1 MPKARSIPLFV
12 FAALTLSLQGPV
24 PPVAHASTAA
34 GPATSGAPATQAVQA
49 VAPYVQNV
57 TATSAVLMWRTV
69 DARET
74 LAMVG
79 GREYRPGTRTT
90 HHQVAVSGL
99 SPGSLVSYE
108 VPGLGKGTFRT
119 APQGAGKARFI
130 VVGDTGSGNANQRA
144 VAAQMAAYR
153 PDFVLHVGDV
163 VYDDGEERLYPQRFF
178 KPFQE
183 IIANAPLYPVIGN
196 HDVKSEK
203 GAAYLRAF
211 DLPSEES
218 GTERYYSFRW
228 GQAEFF
234 ALDTT
239 DRDFLKPG
247 SPQVEWLEKAL
258 SRSTATWKIAF
269 GHHPIYS
276 NGADGGKPFLRNRA
290 LPLFKRHGVDLYI
303 NGHEHNYERF
313 LEPEEGVHFVVT
325 GGGGAWL
332 RPGRQKKQDADKPSI
347 YRDLYHYIGAE
358 MDGKRLTLTAID
370 KDGKSFDSVTLS
382 K

>member
-1 MPKARSIPLFV
+1 LL
-12 FAALTLSLQGPV
+12 AALSLTLPIPQAP
-24 PPVAHASTAA
+24 AQAASSA
-34 GPATSGAPATQAVQA
+34 ATSSAPLKA
-49 VAPYVQNV
+49 VAPYLQNV
-57 TATSAVLMWRTV
+57 TATSAEILWRTTTPTESV
-69 DARET
+69 VK
-74 LAMVG
+74 VG
-79 GREYRPGTRTT
+79 GREIRGGNATT
-90 HHQVAVSGL
+90 HHQVPLTGL
-99 SPGSLVSYE
+99 KPGSSISYE
-108 VPGLGKGTFRT
+108 VPGAGKGTFRT
-119 APQGAGKARFI
+119 APQGSGKARFI
-130 VVGDTGSGNANQRA
+130 IVGDTGSGNANQRA
-144 VAAQMAAYR
+144 VAAQMTEYR

-178 KPFQE
+178 TPFQD

-196 HDVKSEK
+196 HDVKAEK

-211 DLPSEES
+211 EVPSEAS

-247 SPQVEWLEKAL
+247 TPQMEWLEKAL
-258 SRSTATWKIAF
+258 SRSTAKWKIAF
-269 GHHPIYS
+269 GHHPVYS

-290 LPLFKRHGVDLYI
+290 LPLFQRYGLDLYI

-313 LEPEEGVHFVVT
+313 LEAENGVHFVVT

-332 RPGRQKKQDADKPSI
+332 RPGRNKNQDKDKPSI
-347 YRDLYHYIGAE
+347 YRDVYHFMGAE
-358 MDGKRLTLTAID
+358 MDGNRLTLTAID
-370 KDGKSFDSVTLS
+370 KEGKAFDTVTLT

>member
-1 MPKARSIPLFV
+1 MAHRVPLYV
-12 FAALTLSLQGPV
+12 LAALSLATLSLTLPTS
-24 PPVAHASTAA
+24 HAPAQAAASGATAA
-34 GPATSGAPATQAVQA
+34 ASQQD

-57 TATSAVLMWRTV
+57 TATSAEILWRTATPTESV
-69 DARET
+69 
-74 LAMVG
+74 VKFQ
-79 GREYRPGTRTT
+79 GRTIRLGNSTT
-90 HHQVAVSGL
+90 HHQVSLTGL
-99 SPGSLVSYE
+99 KPSASISYE
-108 VPGLGKGTFRT
+108 VPGLGQGTFRT
-119 APQGAGKARFI
+119 APQGSGKARFI

-144 VAAQMAAYR
+144 VAAQMTAYR
-153 PDFVLHVGDV
+153 PEFVLHVGDV

-178 KPFQE
+178 KPFQA

-196 HDVKSEK
+196 HDVKEEK

-211 DLPSEES
+211 EVPSEAS

-247 SPQVEWLEKAL
+247 TPQVKWLESAL
-258 SRSTATWKIAF
+258 SRSTAKWKIAF
-269 GHHPIYS
+269 GHHPVYS

-290 LPLFKRHGVDLYI
+290 LPLFQRHGLDLYI

-313 LEPEEGVHFVVT
+313 LAAEEGVHFVVT

-332 RPGRQKKQDADKPSI
+332 RPGRNKNQDKDKPSI
-347 YRDLYHYIGAE
+347 YRDVYHFVGAE
-358 MDGKRLTLTAID
+358 MDGNRLTLTAID
-370 KDGKSFDSVTLS
+370 KEGKAFDTVTLT

>member
-1 MPKARSIPLFV
+1 MARRIPFAV
-12 FAALTLSLQGPV
+12 IAALSLAMPGSLALPT
-24 PPVAHASTAA
+24 ASAQTATAA
-34 GPATSGAPATQAVQA
+34 GPVTA

-57 TATSAVLMWRTV
+57 KATTAVLMWRTAEPTESIV
-69 DARET
+69 K
-74 LAMVG
+74 LG
-79 GREYRPGTRTT
+79 GRTIRHGNSTT
-90 HHQVAVSGL
+90 HHQVELSGL
-99 SPGSLVSYE
+99 RPGSLVAYE
-108 VPGLGKGTFRT
+108 VPGAGSGTFRT
-119 APQGAGKARFI
+119 APQDRGKARFI

-144 VAAQMAAYR
+144 VAERMTEYK

-178 KPFQE
+178 TPFKD
-183 IIANAPLYPVIGN
+183 IIANAPLYPVVGN

-203 GAAYLRAF
+203 GAPYVRAF
-211 DLPSEES
+211 EVPSEAS

-247 SPQVEWLEKAL
+247 TPQVTWLEQAL

-276 NGADGGKPFLRNRA
+276 NGADGGKPFLKSRA
-290 LPLFKRHGVDLYI
+290 LPLFKRYGVDLYI

-313 LEPEEGVHFVVT
+313 LADEDGVHFVVT

-332 RPGRQKKQDADKPSI
+332 RPGREKNQDKDKPSL
-347 YRDLYHYIGAE
+347 YRNVYHFVGAE
-358 MDGKRLTLTAID
+358 LDGNRLTLTAID
-370 KDGKSFDSVTLS
+370 KDGKAFDTVTLS

>member
-1 MPKARSIPLFV
+1 LPNARHAAVFLLVALSVPLG
-12 FAALTLSLQGPV
+12 S
-24 PPVAHASTAA
+24 H
-34 GPATSGAPATQAVQA
+34 ATSGQASFAASAASSADQALAIQA

-57 TATSAVLMWRTV
+57 TSTSAVIMWRTAKPAASV
-69 DARET
+69 VRIGAREIRSEV
-74 LAMVG
+74 AV
-79 GREYRPGTRTT
+79 T
-90 HHQVAVSGL
+90 HHQVEL
-99 SPGSLVSYE
+99 DELRPGASVSYE
-108 VPGLGKGTFRT
+108 VPGIGKGTFRT
-119 APQGAGKARFI
+119 PPQTSGKARFI
-130 VVGDTGSGNANQRA
+130 IVGDTGSGNANQRA
-144 VAAQMAAYR
+144 IAARMTEYR

-178 KPFQE
+178 TPFAPL
-183 IIANAPLYPVIGN
+183 IANAPLYPVIGN
-196 HDVKSEK
+196 HDVKAEK

-211 DLPSEES
+211 ELPSEASE
-218 GTERYYSFRW
+218 TERYYSFRW

-247 SPQVEWLEKAL
+247 TPQVEWLERAL

-269 GHHPIYS
+269 GHHPVYS

-290 LPLFKRHGVDLYI
+290 LPLFKRHGVDWYV

-313 LEPEEGVHFVVT
+313 EDHEDGVRFLVT

-332 RPGRQKKQDADKPSI
+332 RPGRKKNQDQEKPSL
-347 YRDLYHYIGAE
+347 YRDVYHFVAGE
-358 MDGKRLTLTAID
+358 LDGNRLSFTAID
-370 KDGKSFDSVTLS
+370 KEGKTFDSVTLT

>member
-1 MPKARSIPLFV
+1 MPLFV
-12 FAALTLSLQGPV
+12 TALTLSLQAPLA
-24 PPVAHASTAA
+24 PVASASSPTAA
-34 GPATSGAPATQAVQA
+34 VQE

-57 TATSAVLMWRTV
+57 TSTSAVLMWRTAEPRASV
-69 DARET
+69 
-74 LAMVG
+74 VKVS
-79 GREYRPGTRTT
+79 GREVRLSAPTT
-90 HHQVAVSGL
+90 HHQVALSGL
-99 SPGSLVSYE
+99 KPNSVISYE
-108 VPGLGKGTFRT
+108 VPGFGSGSFRT
-119 APQGAGKARFI
+119 APQGNGKTRFI

-144 VAAQMAAYR
+144 VAAQMREYR

-178 KPFQE
+178 TPFQA

-196 HDVKSEK
+196 HDVKAEK

-276 NGADGGKPFLRNRA
+276 NGADGGKPFLRSRA
-290 LPLFKRHGVDLYI
+290 LPLFKRYGLDLYI

-313 LEPEEGVHFVVT
+313 LAPEDGVHFVVT

-332 RPGRQKKQDADKPSI
+332 RPGKQKNQDQEKPSI
-347 YRDLYHYIGAE
+347 YRDVYHFVGAE
-358 MDGKRLTLTAID
+358 MDGDRLTLTAID
-370 KDGKSFDSVTLS
+370 KDGKAFDAVTL
-382 K
+382 KR

>member
-1 MPKARSIPLFV
+1 LL
-12 FAALTLSLQGPV
+12 AAFSLAATGVSAQEGALPV
-24 PPVAHASTAA
+24 
-34 GPATSGAPATQAVQA
+34 QE
-49 VAPYVQNV
+49 VAPYLQNV
-57 TATSAVLMWRTV
+57 TPTSAVVMWRT
-69 DARET
+69 AAPRES
-74 LAMVG
+74 LVRVG
-79 GREYRPGTRTT
+79 GREVRLGNATT
-90 HHQVAVSGL
+90 HHQVALTGL
-99 SPGSLVSYE
+99 KPGTAIAYE
-108 VPGLGKGTFRT
+108 VPGIGKGTFRT
-119 APQGAGKARFI
+119 PPQGAGKARFI

-144 VAAQMAAYR
+144 VAARMAEYR

-178 KPFQE
+178 TPFQPV
-183 IIANAPLYPVIGN
+183 IANAPVYPVIGN
-196 HDVKSEK
+196 HDVKAEK

-211 DLPSEES
+211 DLPSQAS

-247 SPQVEWLEKAL
+247 TPQVLWLENAL

-269 GHHPIYS
+269 GHHPVYS
-276 NGADGGKPFLRNRA
+276 NGADGGKPFLKSRA

-313 LEPEEGVHFVVT
+313 LEPEDGVRFLVT

-332 RPGRQKKQDADKPSI
+332 RPGRNKHQDKDKPSV
-347 YRDLYHYIGAE
+347 YRDVYHFIGAE
-358 MDGKRLTLTAID
+358 MDGDRLTFTAID
-370 KDGKSFDSVTLS
+370 KDGKTFDAVTLE